1 MIDLKESE
9 VVEFK
14 PSLSQADRIVEA
26 VAAMANAS
34 GGKII
39 IGVSNS
45 GRIIGV
51 NIGKDTIEKLTNKIT
66 QNTDPQILPK
76 ITVEQKDGKNIIMI
90 EVPESQDHLVL
101 AFGRPYKRV
110 GKSTVKMSKTE
121 YERAILE
128 KHRDKL
134 RFDIQIHKDSGLDD
148 IDYNKVINFVKKAK
162 IERGLDI
169 NPDSSLTEILTRLK
183 LTQENKL
190 TNSAILLF
198 GKCPQD
204 YFMQAEVKCVRFKGT
219 GVSGPMI
226 DMKDITGNLIDQL
239 VEVEKFIFDHISLTS
254 WIEDGKLERQEK
266 WEYPPKAIREALANA
281 LAHRDYRSSS
291 KTQVRIFDDRIEF
304 WNPGRLPEG
313 WTIETL
319 KEKHE
324 SKPFNPLISKAF
336 FWIKYIE
343 EVGTGTNKII
353 EWCKEWEIAE
363 PDFEYAGSSI
373 VITIRK
379 SKFTEEYLASLD
391 LNEQERKIIEHIRV
405 NKRITSSEIQQMFN
419 VSRVM
424 ANRYMKRL
432 QNLSIIERKGTG
444 KAVYY
449 TIKE

>member
-1 MIDLKESE
+1 MRELTESE

-14 PSLSQADRIVEA
+14 PSLSQTDRIVEA

-45 GRIIGV
+45 GRVIGV
-51 NIGKDTIEKLTNKIT
+51 DIGKDTIEKLTNKIT
-66 QNTDPQILPK
+66 QNTDPSIFPK
-76 ITVEQKDGKNIIMI
+76 IIVDQKDGRNIIVI

-128 KHRDKL
+128 KHKDAV
-134 RFDIQIHKDSGLDD
+134 RFDIQINTKAQFDD
-148 IDYNKVINFVKKAK
+148 IDNDKAVAFIKKART
-162 IERGLDI
+162 ERGLDI
-169 NPDSSLTEILTRLK
+169 EPALPIKEILTRLI
-183 LTQENKL
+183 LTRENKL
-190 TNSAILLF
+190 TNSALLLF
-198 GKCPQD
+198 GKSPQD

-219 GVSGPMI
+219 GVSGTMI
-226 DMKDITGNLIDQL
+226 DMKNIGGNLIDQL
-239 VEVEKFIFDHISLTS
+239 AETEKFIFDHISLTS
-254 WIEDGKLERQEK
+254 WIEDGKIERQEK

-291 KTQVRIFDDRIEF
+291 KAQVRIFDDRMEF

-313 WTIETL
+313 WTVETL

-324 SKPFNPLISKAF
+324 SKPFNPLIAKTF

-353 EWCKEWEIAE
+353 EWCKDWGIAE
-363 PDFEYAGSSI
+363 PDFECAGSS
-373 VITIRK
+373 VVVTLRK
-379 SKFTEEYLASLD
+379 SKLTEEYLKTIGINERQRIIISYLREHKKITRKQTVELLKTSKDTAFRELAD
-391 LNEQERKIIEHIRV
+391 LVQKGII
-405 NKRITSSEIQQMFN
+405 KRSGKGKKVFYV
-419 VSRVM
+419 VS
-424 ANRYMKRL
+424 
-432 QNLSIIERKGTG
+432 
-444 KAVYY
+444 
-449 TIKE
+449 